1 VIETL
6 ADVVLFWGI
15 PENIRSDNGYE
26 FVAEELRTWLAKVVW
41 SSCAV

>member
-1 VIETL
+1 M
-6 ADVVLFWGI
+6 LFRAI

-26 FVAEELRTWLAKVVW
+26 FVAEELGKWLAKVVW